1 MVWPIETL
9 IGPGDLSAEATK
21 ALVRHG
27 ADRRV
32 AWAEVLGCPPAIFV
46 LHITPNRAV
55 SAAGCDASRA

>member
-32 AWAEVLGCPPAIFV
+32 ALAAVLGCPPGDIR
-46 LHITPNRAV
+46 LTYYPE
-55 SAAGCDASRA
+55 